1 MKPESIAEQL
11 LYSTVRLE
19 ALDGSSGT
27 GFFFNFS
34 VNGKRV
40 TILLTNKHVVNYD
53 PNATMRFFLHLIDDN
68 GETMEDNYQVEYST
82 KWIFHPEKDICF
94 TYVIPL
100 FVNIKM
106 RTGKNVFFRAC
117 DEAMI
122 YGSERLKELDVAES
136 VSMIGYPTGLWDR
149 LHNYPIFR
157 HGFTAS
163 HPAYDFN
170 ENGIGLV
177 DMACFPGSSGSPIFI
192 LDQNGYTN
200 KKGTHYL
207 GESRMIFL
215 GVLFAGPTM
224 NINGQITIVD
234 IPTQQ
239 HAIAQ
244 SQTMI
249 NLGYYIKAY
258 ELLKF
263 REIIKNDIDED
274 ERRRSHEQN
283 SH

>member
-11 LYSTVRLE
+11 LYSTIRLE

-224 NINGQITIVD
+224 NILQ
-234 IPTQQ
+234 
-239 HAIAQ
+239 
-244 SQTMI
+244 
-249 NLGYYIKAY
+249 
-258 ELLKF
+258 LLIF
-263 REIIKNDIDED
+263 RHSNMQLLNH
-274 ERRRSHEQN
+274 RL
-283 SH
+283 

>member
-1 MKPESIAEQL
+1 M
-11 LYSTVRLE
+11 
-19 ALDGSSGT
+19 
-27 GFFFNFS
+27 
-34 VNGKRV
+34 
-40 TILLTNKHVVNYD
+40 
-53 PNATMRFFLHLIDDN
+53 
-68 GETMEDNYQVEYST
+68 
-82 KWIFHPEKDICF
+82 
-94 TYVIPL
+94 
-100 FVNIKM
+100 
-106 RTGKNVFFRAC
+106 
-117 DEAMI
+117 
-122 YGSERLKELDVAES
+122 
-136 VSMIGYPTGLWDR
+136 
-149 LHNYPIFR
+149 
-157 HGFTAS
+157 
-163 HPAYDFN
+163 
-170 ENGIGLV
+170 
-177 DMACFPGSSGSPIFI
+177 
-192 LDQNGYTN
+192 
-200 KKGTHYL
+200 

>member
-27 GFFFNFS
+27 GFFFNF
-34 VNGKRV
+34 VIDEKHV
-40 TILLTNKHVVNYD
+40 TVLITNKHVVNYN
-53 PNATMRFFLHLIDDN
+53 PNATMKFFLHLIDDDEN
-68 GETMEDNYQVEYST
+68 NMEDNYQVEYST
-82 KWIFHPEKDICF
+82 KWIFHSEKDVCF
-94 TYVIPL
+94 TYVNPL
-100 FVNIKM
+100 FYNIKK

-117 DEAMI
+117 DESMI
-122 YGSERLKELDVAES
+122 YGNDDLQKLDVIEAI
-136 VSMIGYPTGLWDR
+136 SMIGYPTGLWDR

-170 ENGIGLV
+170 ERGIGLV

-192 LDQNGYTN
+192 LNQGSYTDKHGN
-200 KKGTHYL
+200 SYWGN
-207 GESRMIFL
+207 SRVIFL
-215 GVLFAGPTM
+215 GVLYAGPTM
-224 NINGQITIVD
+224 NVNGQISIVD

-239 HAIAQ
+239 RAITQ
-244 SQTMI
+244 SKTMI
-249 NLGYYIKAY
+249 NLGYYIKSY
-258 ELLKF
+258 ELLEFKTA
-263 REIIKNDIDED
+263 IKKDLDED
-274 ERRRSHEQN
+274 ERRTSHEQN

>member
-177 DMACFPGSSGSPIFI
+177 RYGLFSPAHLDPPIFI
-192 LDQNGYTN
+192 LDQNGIYEQERN
-200 KKGTHYL
+200 PLL
-207 GESRMIFL
+207 GRKSYDFL
-215 GVLFAGPTM
+215 GC
-224 NINGQITIVD
+224 
-234 IPTQQ
+234 
-239 HAIAQ
+239 AICR
-244 SQTMI
+244 TH
-249 NLGYYIKAY
+249 NEHKWTNY
-258 ELLKF
+258 
-263 REIIKNDIDED
+263 NC
-274 ERRRSHEQN
+274 
-283 SH
+283 